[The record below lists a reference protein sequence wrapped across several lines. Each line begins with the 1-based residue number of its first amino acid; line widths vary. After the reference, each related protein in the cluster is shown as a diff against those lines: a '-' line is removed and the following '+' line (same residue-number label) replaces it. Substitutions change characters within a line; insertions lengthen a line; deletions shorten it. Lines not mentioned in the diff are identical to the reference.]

1 MRYLV
6 DANVLSEP
14 TKAAPDPAAIGWL
27 RQHEGDLVVDSIVL
41 GELCIGIERLPQGN
55 KRARLQEWFDRL
67 ADSVDC
73 LSWDLPVGR
82 RWARLVVELKRKGQP
97 MPLLDGMIAATALA
111 HDLTVATRNTR
122 DFAKA
127 GVASWIRSPLRTDGR
142 PPALQALVARCRS
155 SRRSGLSRAAFHSWK
170 TEVDFYCADLLR
182 DPLQAARAAGAP
194 PRCA

>member
-14 TKAAPDPAAIGWL
+14 TKAAPDAAAIAWL
-27 RQHEGDLVVDSIVL
+27 RAHEDDLVVDSIVL
-41 GELCIGIERLPQGN
+41 GELGIGIERLPHGG
-55 KRARLQEWFDRL
+55 KRARLEEWFESL
-67 ADSVDC
+67 ADGVDC
-73 LSWDLPVGR
+73 LAWDLPVAR

-127 GVASWIRSPLRTDGR
+127 GVRVVDPFTASS
-142 PPALQALVARCRS
+142 
-155 SRRSGLSRAAFHSWK
+155 
-170 TEVDFYCADLLR
+170 
-182 DPLQAARAAGAP
+182 
-194 PRCA
+194 